1 MAHQENLVKIAQE
14 GFALVE
20 EFYSRS
26 RRPERLPHE
35 NPVQKTYPVWRS
47 FATPKTIDT
56 YQAAKKYGGIVVLD
70 GRRKY
75 RTDSTVLV
83 LILCSALV
91 SCHAAGGRAGR
102 AAVTTFNVLSYGAK
116 PGKQQESTQAFF
128 KAWKAACDF
137 DREAM
142 ILIPPGVYK
151 LGETIFQGPCKSR
164 TPITIL
170 LQGTLQAVSDI
181 SAYPDKGWISFDE
194 VNGLILT
201 GGGTIDGKGQDVW
214 KYDDCKTNPNCVHL
228 AASIYMTKVKNAKVK
243 SINLINS
250 MGFHMH
256 ITNSYL
262 VRFHSLK
269 VTSEDGPNT
278 DGMHISKSNTV
289 KVSRSV
295 FRTGDDCISIGQG
308 SNNVTINQVTCGPG
322 HGISVGSLGK
332 VQNELDVQGLIVKNC
347 TLVGTTNGLRIKTFP
362 ASGPSK
368 ASGLLFKDI
377 IMEKVKNPII
387 IDQNYGSK
395 STKPS
400 RVKISDVFYQNIRG
414 TTISPVAVN
423 LKCSAQE
430 PCKNIRFH
438 NINLRHTSNVRV
450 SSTCTNAVVQRTGLQ
465 SPQAC

>member
-47 FATPKTIDT
+47 FATTKTIDT

-151 LGETIFQGPCKSR
+151 LGETIFQGPCKAE
-164 TPITIL
+164 
-170 LQGTLQAVSDI
+170 LQ
-181 SAYPDKGWISFDE
+181 
-194 VNGLILT
+194 
-201 GGGTIDGKGQDVW
+201 
-214 KYDDCKTNPNCVHL
+214 
-228 AASIYMTKVKNAKVK
+228 
-243 SINLINS
+243 
-250 MGFHMH
+250 
-256 ITNSYL
+256 
-262 VRFHSLK
+262 
-269 VTSEDGPNT
+269 
-278 DGMHISKSNTV
+278 
-289 KVSRSV
+289 
-295 FRTGDDCISIGQG
+295 
-308 SNNVTINQVTCGPG
+308 
-322 HGISVGSLGK
+322 
-332 VQNELDVQGLIVKNC
+332 
-347 TLVGTTNGLRIKTFP
+347 
-362 ASGPSK
+362 
-368 ASGLLFKDI
+368 
-377 IMEKVKNPII
+377 
-387 IDQNYGSK
+387 
-395 STKPS
+395 
-400 RVKISDVFYQNIRG
+400 
-414 TTISPVAVN
+414 
-423 LKCSAQE
+423 
-430 PCKNIRFH
+430 
-438 NINLRHTSNVRV
+438 
-450 SSTCTNAVVQRTGLQ
+450 
-465 SPQAC
+465 